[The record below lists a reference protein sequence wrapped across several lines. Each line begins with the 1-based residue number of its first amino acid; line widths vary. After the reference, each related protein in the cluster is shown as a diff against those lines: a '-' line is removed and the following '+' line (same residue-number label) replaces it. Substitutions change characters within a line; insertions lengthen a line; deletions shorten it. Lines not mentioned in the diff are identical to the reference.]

1 MAGLSGSVTFITGAS
16 SGIGAAVARE
26 AARQGA
32 DVVLTARREER
43 LRSLSSEIEAMGR
56 RTLAVRCDVTRDG
69 DLEAA
74 VSRARDAFG
83 RIDHVI
89 ANAGF
94 GVVGPFSQLGLE
106 DYRRQ
111 FETNVFGVL
120 RTVAATREELMATR
134 GCLAIIGSV
143 NGFVTVAA
151 TREELMA
158 TRGCLAIIGSVNGFV
173 AFPRSSPYSM
183 SKFAVHALAFS
194 LWYELRPHGVGVV
207 LVAPGFVESEI
218 RQVDNRGVHHPHA
231 REHISPWMLGSKE
244 KAARRIVR
252 AVRRRRRLLVI
263 THHARIAIFLQRH
276 FPRLLSTLLY
286 VFSPRR
292 R

>member
-26 AARQGA
+26 AARRGA

-43 LRSLSSEIEAMGR
+43 LRNLSSEIEAMGR
-56 RTLAVRCDVTRDG
+56 SALAVRCDVTRDG

-94 GVVGPFSQLGLE
+94 GVVGPFSKLGLD

-120 RTVAATREELMATR
+120 RTVAATREEL
-134 GCLAIIGSV
+134 I
-143 NGFVTVAA
+143 
-151 TREELMA
+151 A

-173 AFPRSSPYSM
+173 AFPRSAPYSM
-183 SKFAVHALAFS
+183 SKFAVHALASS
-194 LWYELRPHGVGVV
+194 LWFELRPHGVGVV

-231 REHISPWMLGSKE
+231 REHISRWMLGSKE

-286 VFSPRR
+286 AFSSRR
-292 R
+292 G

>member
-43 LRSLSSEIEAMGR
+43 LQSLSAEIEAMGR
-56 RTLAVRCDVTRDG
+56 RALAVRCDVTRDG

-74 VSRARDAFG
+74 VSKALDAFG

-94 GVVGPFSQLGLE
+94 GVVGAFSKLRLE
-106 DYRRQ
+106 DFRRQ

-120 RTVAATREELMATR
+120 RTVAATREELIATR

-143 NGFVTVAA
+143 NGYVP
-151 TREELMA
+151 
-158 TRGCLAIIGSVNGFV
+158 
-173 AFPRSSPYSM
+173 FPRSSPYSM
-183 SKFAVHALAFS
+183 SKSAVHALAFS
-194 LWYELRPHGVGVV
+194 LRHELRPHGVGVV

-218 RQVDNRGVHHPHA
+218 RQVDNRGEHHPRA
-231 REHISPWMLGSKE
+231 RERISPWMLGSKE

-252 AVRRRRRLLVI
+252 AVRRRRRLVVI

-276 FPRLLSTLLY
+276 FPRLLPTLFY
-286 VFSPRR
+286 AFRSRR

>member
-43 LRSLSSEIEAMGR
+43 LQSLCAEIEATGR
-56 RTLAVRCDVTRDG
+56 RALAVRCDVTRDG
-69 DLEAA
+69 ELEAA
-74 VSRARDAFG
+74 VSKARDAFG

-94 GVVGPFSQLGLE
+94 GVIGAFSKLGLE

-120 RTVAATREELMATR
+120 RTVAATREELLATR

-143 NGFVTVAA
+143 NGFVP
-151 TREELMA
+151 L
-158 TRGCLAIIGSVNGFV
+158 
-173 AFPRSSPYSM
+173 PRSSPYSM

-194 LWYELRPHGVGVV
+194 LWYELRPHGVAVL
-207 LVAPGFVESEI
+207 LVAPGFIESEI
-218 RQVDNRGVHHPHA
+218 RQVDNRGVHHPRA
-231 REHISPWMLGSKE
+231 RERISAWMLGSKE
-244 KAARRIVR
+244 KAARRIMR
-252 AVRRRRRLLVI
+252 AVRKRRRLLVI
-263 THHARIAIFLQRH
+263 THHARVAIFLQRYL
-276 FPRLLSTLLY
+276 PRLLPAL
-286 VFSPRR
+286 FSVLRIR
-292 R
+292 

>member
-1 MAGLSGSVTFITGAS
+1 MARLSDSVVFITGAS

-32 DVVLTARREER
+32 NVVLTARREER
-43 LRSLSSEIEAMGR
+43 LQNLSAEIEAIGR
-56 RTLAVRCDVTRDG
+56 RALAVRCDVTRDG

-74 VSRARDAFG
+74 VSKARDAFG

-94 GVVGPFSQLGLE
+94 GVVGPFWKLGLE

-143 NGFVTVAA
+143 NGYVP
-151 TREELMA
+151 
-158 TRGCLAIIGSVNGFV
+158 
-173 AFPRSSPYSM
+173 FPRSSPYSM

-194 LWYELRPHGVGVV
+194 LWHELRPHGVGVV

-231 REHISPWMLGSKE
+231 REPISPWMLGSQE
-244 KAARRIVR
+244 KAARQIVR

-263 THHARIAIFLQRH
+263 THHARLAIFLQRH
-276 FPRLLSTLLY
+276 FPRLFSRLLY
-286 VFSPRR
+286 AFSSRR